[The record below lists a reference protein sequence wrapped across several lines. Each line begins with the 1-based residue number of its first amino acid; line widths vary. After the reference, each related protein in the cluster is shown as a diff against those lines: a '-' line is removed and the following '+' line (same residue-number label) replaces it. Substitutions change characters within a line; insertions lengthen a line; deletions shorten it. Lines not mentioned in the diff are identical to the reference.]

1 MHEND
6 KRDLQWLGAYLL
18 VGLMWTAP
26 AWLIVLGL
34 A

>member
-1 MHEND
+1 MND
-6 KRDLQWLGAYLL
+6 TTKNDIGWILGTLL